1 MKENHLK
8 KIKRKRRDLMY
19 TVANQRIVKIHREKA
34 ERNFLGINNETWKAA
49 SRDLGAHAFLLYIY
63 FASNANN
70 FDLALS
76 PAAIQ
81 KEIGMPTSTY
91 RDQFKKLMY
100 KGYIVEKQG
109 NIYDFYERPQPRNV
123 IDNSTTETLD
133 TIDERKP
140 TLNTDDVQPNPC
152 DDREINNINIINKD
166 NINIDNSLL
175 TPKVKTVTIKQP
187 QRQGKQDIKFN
198 PKPKNTFV
206 F

>member
-1 MKENHLK
+1 
-8 KIKRKRRDLMY
+8 MY
-19 TVANQRIVKIHREKA
+19 TVANQRIVKINREKA
-34 ERNFLGINNETWKAA
+34 EKNFLGINNETWKAA

-70 FDLALS
+70 FNLALS

-81 KEIGMPTSTY
+81 MEIGMPPSTY

-109 NIYDFYERPQPRNV
+109 NIYDFYEKPQTRNV
-123 IDNSTTETLD
+123 TDNSTVETNNVLN
-133 TIDERKP
+133 ERETHK
-140 TLNTDDVQPNPC
+140 NTDDVQPNPW

-175 TPKVKTVTIKQP
+175 TPNVKTVTIKQP

-198 PKPKNTFV
+198 PKHKNTFV

>member
-1 MKENHLK
+1 
-8 KIKRKRRDLMY
+8 MY
-19 TVANQRIVKIHREKA
+19 TVANQRIVKINREKA
-34 ERNFLGINNETWKAA
+34 EKNFLGINNETWKAA

-70 FDLALS
+70 FNLALS

-81 KEIGMPTSTY
+81 MEIGMPPSTY

-109 NIYDFYERPQPRNV
+109 NIYDFYEKPQTRDV
-123 IDNSTTETLD
+123 FDNSTTETNNALS
-133 TIDERKP
+133 ERE
-140 TLNTDDVQPNPC
+140 TQTNTDDVQPNPW
-152 DDREINNINIINKD
+152 DDIEINNINIINKD

-198 PKPKNTFV
+198 PKPKNSFV

>member
-1 MKENHLK
+1 MV
-8 KIKRKRRDLMY
+8 
-19 TVANQRIVKIHREKA
+19 TVPNQRIIKIHREECKKD
-34 ERNFLGINNETWKAA
+34 FLGIKNENWKAA

-91 RDQFKKLMY
+91 RDQLKKLMY

-109 NIYDFYERPQPRNV
+109 NIYDFYEKPQTRNV
-123 IDNSTTETLD
+123 TDNSTVE
-133 TIDERKP
+133 
-140 TLNTDDVQPNPC
+140 TDDVLSERETQKTTEDVHTNPWEN
-152 DDREINNINIINKD
+152 REINNINIINKD
-166 NINIDNSLL
+166 DINNDNSLL

-187 QRQGKQDIKFN
+187 QRQGKLDYK
-198 PKPKNTFV
+198 PKPPTRKTNFV